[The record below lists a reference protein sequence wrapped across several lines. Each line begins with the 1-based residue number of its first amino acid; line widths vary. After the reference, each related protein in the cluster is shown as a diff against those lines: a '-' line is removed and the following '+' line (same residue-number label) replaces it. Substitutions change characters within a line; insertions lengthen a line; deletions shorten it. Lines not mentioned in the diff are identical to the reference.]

1 MKERQ
6 SRPGFGWTERVSAW
20 LTAVTLSGA
29 AALGFGCRP
38 SPGPQPPPVP
48 VPSASGVQPPAPGP
62 LVSLVAPVD
71 DGMDVTGVTSLCDD
85 HLALAREIVA
95 TIKRLDPSDP
105 AQLTWDSTLGRFDDV
120 YLAIYDAS
128 EFPYL
133 MGVAHPDRAV
143 REAAQTCE
151 EKTDEL
157 MTGLFL
163 DDQLADVLKAYAAKK
178 ETLTSE
184 RQRFLDET
192 LRDFR
197 RNGIDLPEDKRKRLR
212 SINQELTQ
220 LGQKFIAEIGATK
233 GKIKVGP
240 KQLEGLPDA
249 YVKSHPPGPEG
260 MVEIT
265 TDYPD
270 FYPFV
275 KFSRDRDAARNLYVA
290 FTNRGGDVNVRRLER
305 ILALRQE
312 KANMLGYGSWADYAI
327 EPRMAKDAK
336 TVRAFLDRVA
346 TAIAPAVKT
355 EHAEFRKAFDA
366 MGYKGKPMLPSD
378 RYFLTE
384 HLKNT
389 KYKLDTKE
397 LARYFDLARVT
408 KGLLAL
414 TSEMYGLTY
423 ERLKVEAWHPNVE
436 AYAVTDTA
444 SGKEIGRFFLDLVP
458 RENKYKHAAMF
469 TVRTRKLLRDG
480 TLQTPIAALVCNFP
494 ASGQPMLHDQ
504 VVTYFH
510 EFGHVLHH
518 LLTETEL
525 AAFAGTNTVRDFVE
539 TPSQMFEEWA
549 WTKAVLNRFAK
560 HEETH
565 EPIPQELFDKM
576 VAARRAGLALATERQ
591 LYLARLDLSYHAS
604 KAGFDTTERLKDIH
618 DQHFSFQYVEDT
630 HFQSSFGHLIGYD
643 AGYYGYQWALSLA
656 YDVLS
661 RFKKEG
667 IADRETARAWR
678 EMVLRRGG
686 SRDPKEMVTAFLGR
700 PPTEDAYGAFLRG
713 K

>member
-1 MKERQ
+1 MSVE
-6 SRPGFGWTERVSAW
+6 
-20 LTAVTLSGA
+20 
-29 AALGFGCRP
+29 
-38 SPGPQPPPVP
+38 
-48 VPSASGVQPPAPGP
+48 
-62 LVSLVAPVD
+62 
-71 DGMDVTGVTSLCDD
+71 GVTALCDD
-85 HLALAREIVA
+85 NLAVAREIIA
-95 TIKRLDPSDP
+95 TIKRLDPQD
-105 AQLTWDSTLGRFDDV
+105 AAVLTWDATMARFDDV
-120 YLAIYDAS
+120 YLAIFDAS

-133 MGVAHPDRAV
+133 MGVTHPDRAV

-151 EKTDEL
+151 SKTDEL

-163 DDQLADVLKAYAAKK
+163 DDELATVIKAYAATKP
-178 ETLTSE
+178 ELSPE

-197 RNGIDLPEDKRKRLR
+197 RNGIELPKEKQTRLR
-212 SINQELTQ
+212 AINQELTQ
-220 LGQKFIAEIGATK
+220 LGQKFIASIGATE
-233 GKIKVGP
+233 GRIQVGP
-240 KQLEGLPDA
+240 KQLEGLPEA
-249 YVKSHPPGPEG
+249 YVKKHQPGPDG
-260 MVEIT
+260 MIEIT

-290 FTNRGGDVNVRRLER
+290 FTNRGGDENVSRLEQ
-305 ILALRQE
+305 ILKVRAE
-312 KANMLGYGSWADYAI
+312 KAKMLGYDSWADYAI

-346 TAIAPAVKT
+346 TAIEPAIKS
-355 EHAEFRKAFDA
+355 ELAEFRKAFDA
-366 MGYKGKPMLPSD
+366 LGFRGKPMLPSD

-384 HLKNT
+384 HLKDT

-397 LARYFDLARVT
+397 LARYFDLGKVT
-408 KGLLAL
+408 RGLLDL
-414 TSEMYGLTY
+414 TSEMYGLVY
-423 ERLKVEAWHPNVE
+423 EKQAEEAWHPNVDVYTVKDE
-436 AYAVTDTA
+436 ATGRAI
-444 SGKEIGRFFLDLVP
+444 GKFYLDLVP

-469 TVRTRKLLRDG
+469 TVRTRKLLQDG

-494 ASGQPMLHDQ
+494 EPGEPMLHDQ

-549 WTKAVLNRFAK
+549 WNKSVLDRFAR
-560 HEETH
+560 HEETKSKL
-565 EPIPQELFDKM
+565 PPALFDKM
-576 VAARRAGLALATERQ
+576 VAARRAGLALGTERQ
-591 LYLARLDLSYHAS
+591 LYLARLDLNYHAS
-604 KAGFDTTERLKDIH
+604 APGFDTTERLKEIH
-618 DQHFSFQYVEDT
+618 GKHFSFAYVPNT

-667 IADRETARAWR
+667 LGNRAIAKDWR
-678 EMVLRRGG
+678 QMVLRRGG
-686 SRDPKEMVTAFLGR
+686 SRDPAQMVTTFLGR
-700 PPTEDAYGAFLRG
+700 APSEETYGAFLRG
-713 K
+713 KP

>member
-6 SRPGFGWTERVSAW
+6 SRLGSSWGQRAAAW
-20 LTAVTLSGA
+20 LMVAALSGGA
-29 AALGFGCRP
+29 TLGCPP
-38 SPGPQPPPVP
+38 SPTPKPPPVP
-48 VPSASGVQPPAPGP
+48 VPSATGAATTPPGP
-62 LVSLVAPVD
+62 QVNLVDPVAK
-71 DGMDVTGVTSLCDD
+71 GMDVDGATALCDD
-85 HLALAREIVA
+85 NLALAREIVA
-95 TIKRLDPSDP
+95 TIKRLDPADP
-105 AQLTWDSTLGRFDDV
+105 SKLTWESTMGRFDDV
-120 YLAIYDAS
+120 YLAIFDAS

-143 REAAQTCE
+143 REGAQACE
-151 EKTDEL
+151 SKTDEL

-163 DDQLADVLKAYAAKK
+163 DDQLATVLKAYAAKK
-178 ETLTSE
+178 ETLTPE

-197 RNGIDLPEDKRKRLR
+197 RNGIDLPESKRERLR
-212 SINQELTQ
+212 AINQELTQ

-233 GKIKVGP
+233 GKIQVGP

-249 YVKSHPPGPEG
+249 YIKSHPAGPEG
-260 MVEIT
+260 MIEIT

-275 KFSRDRDAARNLYVA
+275 KYSRDRDAARNLYIA
-290 FTNRGGDVNVRRLER
+290 FTNRGGDVNVSRLER

-312 KANMLGYGSWADYAI
+312 KAKMLGYASWADYAI

-336 TVRAFLDRVA
+336 TVRSFLDRVS
-346 TAIAPAVKT
+346 TAIEPAVKA
-355 EHAEFRKAFDA
+355 ELAEFRQAFDA
-366 MGYKGKPMLPSD
+366 AGFKGKPMLPSD

-423 ERLKVEAWHPNVE
+423 ERLQTETWHPSVE
-436 AYAVTDTA
+436 AYAVKDTA
-444 SGKEIGRFFLDLVP
+444 SGKEIGRFYLDLVP

-469 TVRTRKLLRDG
+469 NVRTRKVLHDG

-494 ASGQPMLHDQ
+494 KSGQPMLHDQ

-518 LLTETEL
+518 LLTDTEL
-525 AAFAGTNTVRDFVE
+525 AAFSGTNTVRDFVE

-549 WTKAVLNRFAK
+549 WNKQVLDRFAQ
-560 HEETH
+560 HDETKKT
-565 EPIPQELFDKM
+565 IPKELFDKM

-591 LYLARLDLSYHAS
+591 LYLARLDLNYHAS
-604 KAGFDTTERLKDIH
+604 PSGFDTTERLKEIH
-618 DQHFSFQYVEDT
+618 GEHFSFDYVEDT

-643 AGYYGYQWALSLA
+643 AGYYGYQWALTLA

-667 IADRETARAWR
+667 LGNKDTAQAWR
-678 EMVLRRGG
+678 ELVLRRGG
-686 SRDPKEMVTAFLGR
+686 SQDPREMVTAFLGR